1 MRNVV
6 YQEAD
11 RKSMKINM
19 LTSVSSER
27 NFNVSSV
34 SQGPVSIGIF
44 LDKNGREKCKR

>member
-11 RKSMKINM
+11 RKSRKINM
-19 LTSVSSER
+19 LASVSSET

-34 SQGPVSIGIF
+34 SQDPVSIEIF
-44 LDKNGREKCKR
+44 LDENGREKYKR